1 MKKNYVPQPVDTGNV
16 QLPAELDELVEKI
29 VSGRLQAG
37 ELSQAPLTF
46 KDIDTIK
53 SVFKK
58 RLKAIYHT
66 RISYPNEKKNKK

>member
-1 MKKNYVPQPVDTGNV
+1 MKKDYVPQPVDTSNV
-16 QLPAELDELVEKI
+16 QLPTELDELVEKI